1 MFGVHYASV
10 INSSNE
16 VIGKP
21 FLVTNNA
28 SVFSKLKDTLK
39 DYNKEDVLIVIE
51 STSIYG
57 NNLIKYFYNLGFKI
71 TILNPILT
79 NKLRKASIRNAKN
92 DKIDSISIAQTALLC
107 AYSLFKEEDYNN
119 IELKELSRFRRNLK
133 KSIASLKTK
142 LTSCIDEAF
151 PEYIS
156 FFNSGI
162 HT

>member
-1 MFGVHYASV
+1 
-10 INSSNE
+10 
-16 VIGKP
+16 P

-39 DYNKEDVLIVIE
+39 DYNKEDVLI

-57 NNLIKYFYNLGFKI
+57 NNFIKYFYNLGFKI

-79 NKLRKASIRNAKN
+79 NRLRKASIRNAKN

-107 AYSLFKEEDYNN
+107 AYSLFKE
-119 IELKELSRFRRNLK
+119 LSRFRRNLK

-142 LTSCIDEAF
+142 LTSYIVEAF
-151 PEYIS
+151 P
-156 FFNSGI
+156 
-162 HT
+162 